1 MHLYFF
7 HNSRSEISANNFVRK
22 DLSEETLKDFL
33 KSIRM
38 LDHPYYRSHNLE
50 KIEENSYHLN
60 VEMDQWGETKSFV
73 MAIIDKKPVKLEEM
87 ELHDEIQSILKKRD
101 SKEIVDCLRL
111 LSRKITEKIR
121 EKLPEFP
128 EDHDHFDKFFQTL
141 SRYRFY
147 DRYILD
153 LEKHYALK
161 NYKDKR
167 LKQFKY
173 QKID

>member
-7 HNSRSEISANNFVRK
+7 YNSHSQISANNFVRK

-50 KIEENSYHLN
+50 KIKENCYHLN

-111 LSRKITEKIR
+111 LSRKIR
-121 EKLPEFP
+121 EKFPEFP
-128 EDHDHFDKFFQTL
+128 ADHDHCDEFFQTL
-141 SRYRFY
+141 DRYKFYSRYLS
-147 DRYILD
+147 DV
-153 LEKHYALK
+153 EKDYALK
-161 NYKDKR
+161 NYKDKKR
-167 LKQFKY
+167 KF
-173 QKID
+173 